1 MNLIEINNLRKNF
14 GIKEVLKGLDLD
26 LETGK
31 VYTLL
36 GKNGAG
42 KTTFIN
48 ILLRLIKE
56 DEGNVA
62 TNLNIKKEVGVVFQE
77 DYFPKDI
84 TVLDLI
90 KLQAS
95 FFHRKVDI
103 NQQLKNMG
111 LEKEKNQRAGT
122 LSGGQ
127 KRKLSF
133 LLATLH
139 DPKLLIL
146 DEPTAGMDYDSVE
159 KFVKQIKKLKAKG
172 KTILLITH
180 DLYQIESFADY
191 ILLLNEGIFEENI
204 LVDDMFAEVL
214 YEFPREMIKNDVP
227 KEKLFYAD
235 GQRMVVKTFNAQKLI
250 SENDITNPESF
261 KRRKQVVDIFKR
273 ISFVEGEK

>member
-1 MNLIEINNLRKNF
+1 MNLIKIENLKKKF
-14 GIKEVLKGLDLD
+14 GTKEVLKGLDLN

-42 KTTFIN
+42 KTTLIS
-48 ILLRLIKE
+48 ILLGLLKE
-56 DEGNVA
+56 DTGHI
-62 TNLNIKKEVGVVFQE
+62 TMNLAIKTEVGVVFQE
-77 DYFPKDI
+77 DYFPKDM

-95 FFHRKVDI
+95 FFHKKI
-103 NQQLKNMG
+103 NIDEQLEKMG
-111 LEKEKNQRAGT
+111 LAKEKNQKTGT

-133 LLATLH
+133 LLAILH

-159 KFVKQIKKLKAKG
+159 KFVQQIKKLKDEG

-191 ILLLNEGIFEENI
+191 ILLLNEGVFEENI
-204 LVDDMFAEVL
+204 SVNDLFTEVV
-214 YEFPREMIKNDVP
+214 YEFPRAMIKEDIP
-227 KEKLFYAD
+227 KEKLFYID
-235 GQRMVVKTFNAQKLI
+235 NQSIVVKNASIQDLI
-250 SENDITNPESF
+250 AENDITNYESF

>member
-1 MNLIEINNLRKNF
+1 MNLIKINNLRKSF
-14 GIKEVLKGLDLD
+14 GTKEILKGIDLD
-26 LETGK
+26 LKTGK

-56 DEGNVA
+56 DKGQVA

-84 TVLDLI
+84 TVSDLV

-95 FFHRKVDI
+95 FFRKKLDV
-103 NQQLKNMG
+103 NEQLKSMG
-111 LEKEKNQRAGT
+111 LEKEKKQSVRT

-127 KRKLSF
+127 KRKLSI
-133 LLATLH
+133 LLAILH
-139 DPKLLIL
+139 NPKLLIL

-159 KFVKQIKKLKAKG
+159 KFVHQIQKLKAEG

-204 LVDDMFAEVL
+204 LVDDMLTEIL
-214 YEFPREMIKNDVP
+214 YEFPIYKLESNVP
-227 KEKLFYAD
+227 KEKIFYTD
-235 GQRMVVKTFNAQKLI
+235 GQNIVVDTSQIKGLMTGQ
-250 SENDITNPESF
+250 EITDLEKY
-261 KRRKQVVDIFKR
+261 KRPKRVVDIFKR
-273 ISFVEGEK
+273 ISFIEGEN

>member
-1 MNLIEINNLRKNF
+1 MNLIEINNLRKNY
-14 GIKEVLKGLDLD
+14 GVKEVLKGLDLS
-26 LETGK
+26 LKNGQ

-56 DEGNVA
+56 DSGSVVSNVSV
-62 TNLNIKKEVGVVFQE
+62 KKEVGVVFQE
-77 DYFPKDI
+77 DYFPKET
-84 TVLDLI
+84 TVSELI

-95 FFHRKVDI
+95 FFHKKVNVDEE
-103 NQQLKNMG
+103 LKIMG
-111 LEKEKNQRAGT
+111 LEKEKFQKVGT

-159 KFVKQIKKLKAKG
+159 KFVQQIKKLKAKG

-191 ILLLNEGIFEENI
+191 ILLLNEGVFEEKISVN
-204 LVDDMFAEVL
+204 DMFMESL
-214 YEFPREMIKNDVP
+214 YEFPKEMVMSGAAKEQLFYKNDQTYVFSSP
-227 KEKLFYAD
+227 Y
-235 GQRMVVKTFNAQKLI
+235 AQKI
-250 SENDITNPESF
+250 IEQNGIRNPENF
-261 KRRKQVVDIFKR
+261 KRHKQVVDIFKR
-273 ISFVEGEK
+273 ISFVEGDK

>member
-1 MNLIEINNLRKNF
+1 MNLIEIDNLRKSF
-14 GIKEVLKGLDLD
+14 GTKDVLKGLDLD

-42 KTTFIN
+42 KTTFIS

-56 DEGNVA
+56 DEGHVA

-84 TVLDLI
+84 TVSDLI

-95 FFHRKVDI
+95 FFYKKVDI
-103 NQQLKNMG
+103 DEQLENMG
-111 LEKEKNQRAGT
+111 LEKEKNQKAGT

-133 LLATLH
+133 LLAILH

-159 KFVKQIKKLKAKG
+159 KFVQQIKKLKAEG

-235 GQRMVVKTFNAQKLI
+235 GQSMVVNTFHTQELI
-250 SENDITNPESF
+250 AENGIINSESF

>member
-1 MNLIEINNLRKNF
+1 MNLIEINNLRKNY
-14 GIKEVLKGLDLD
+14 GVKEVLKGLDLS
-26 LETGK
+26 LKNGQ

-56 DEGNVA
+56 DSGSVVSNVSV
-62 TNLNIKKEVGVVFQE
+62 KKEVGVVFQE
-77 DYFPKDI
+77 DYFPKET
-84 TVLDLI
+84 TVSDLI

-95 FFHRKVDI
+95 FFHKKVNVDEE
-103 NQQLKNMG
+103 LKIMG
-111 LEKEKNQRAGT
+111 LEKEKFQKVGT

-159 KFVKQIKKLKAKG
+159 KFVQQIKKLKAKG

-191 ILLLNEGIFEENI
+191 ILLLNEGVFEEKISVN
-204 LVDDMFAEVL
+204 DMFMESL
-214 YEFPREMIKNDVP
+214 YEFPKEMVMSGAAKEQLFYKNDQTYVFSSP
-227 KEKLFYAD
+227 Y
-235 GQRMVVKTFNAQKLI
+235 AQKI
-250 SENDITNPESF
+250 IEQNGIRHPENF
-261 KRRKQVVDIFKR
+261 KRHKQVVDIFKR
-273 ISFVEGEK
+273 ISFVEGDK

>member
-1 MNLIEINNLRKNF
+1 MNLIEINNLRKSF
-14 GIKEVLKGLDLD
+14 GTKDVLKGLDVD

-42 KTTFIN
+42 KTTFTS

-56 DEGNVA
+56 DEGHVA

-84 TVLDLI
+84 TVSDLI

-95 FFHRKVDI
+95 FFHKKVNIDE
-103 NQQLKNMG
+103 QLKNMG
-111 LEKEKNQRAGT
+111 LEKEKNQKAGT

-133 LLATLH
+133 LLAILH

-159 KFVKQIKKLKAKG
+159 KFVQQIKKLKDRG

-204 LVDDMFAEVL
+204 PVDEMYTEVL
-214 YEFPREMIKNDVP
+214 YEFPKELIKNDIP

-235 GQRMVVKTFNAQKLI
+235 GQSMVINTFQAQELI
-250 SENDITNPESF
+250 AENEITDSESF
-261 KRRKQVVDIFKR
+261 KRRKQIVDIFKR
-273 ISFVEGEK
+273 ISFVEGER

>member
-1 MNLIEINNLRKNF
+1 MNLIEINNLRKSF
-14 GIKEVLKGLDLD
+14 GTKEVLKGLDLD
-26 LETGK
+26 IETGK

-48 ILLRLIKE
+48 IMLGLIKE
-56 DEGNVA
+56 DGGHRT
-62 TNLNIKKEVGVVFQE
+62 TNINIKKDVGVVFQE
-77 DYFPKDI
+77 DFFSNDI
-84 TVLDLI
+84 IVEDLI

-103 NQQLKNMG
+103 DGRLKTMG
-111 LEKEKNQRAGT
+111 LEKEKYQKTGT

-159 KFVKQIKKLKAKG
+159 KFVQQIKKLKAEG

-204 LVDDMFAEVL
+204 PVNDMFVEVL
-214 YEFPREMIKNDVP
+214 YEFPREMIKNDIP
-227 KEKLFYAD
+227 KEKLFYVD
-235 GQRMVVKTFNAQKLI
+235 EQSVVVNTLHIQEIIAENKITD
-250 SENDITNPESF
+250 SEIF
-261 KRRKQVVDIFKR
+261 KRRKQVVDIFKH

>member
-1 MNLIEINNLRKNF
+1 MNLIEINNLRKKF
-14 GIKEVLKGLDLD
+14 GTKEVLNGLDLS
-26 LETGK
+26 LKTGQ

-42 KTTFIN
+42 KTTFIS

-56 DEGNVA
+56 DSGSVVANVSV
-62 TNLNIKKEVGVVFQE
+62 KKEVGVVFQE
-77 DYFPKDI
+77 DYFPKEI
-84 TVLDLI
+84 TVSDLI

-95 FFHRKVDI
+95 FFHKKVNVDE
-103 NQQLKNMG
+103 QLKNMG
-111 LEKEKNQRAGT
+111 LEKEKFQRAGT

-159 KFVKQIKKLKAKG
+159 KFVQEIKKLKAKG

-191 ILLLNEGIFEENI
+191 ILLLNEGVFEEKISVN
-204 LVDDMFAEVL
+204 DMFMEVL
-214 YEFPREMIKNDVP
+214 YEFPREMIASNVVKDQ
-227 KEKLFYAD
+227 LFYANEQSYVL
-235 GQRMVVKTFNAQKLI
+235 GSQYAQELI
-250 SENDITNPESF
+250 EKNGIKNPENF
-261 KRRKQVVDIFKR
+261 KRHKQVVDIFKR
-273 ISFVEGEK
+273 ISFVEGDK

>member
-214 YEFPREMIKNDVP
+214 YEFPREMIKNDVQ

-235 GQRMVVKTFNAQKLI
+235 GQRMVAKTFNAQELI

>member
-1 MNLIEINNLRKNF
+1 MNLIEINNLKKSF
-14 GIKEVLKGLDLD
+14 GTKDVLKGLDLD

-42 KTTFIN
+42 KTTFIS

-56 DEGNVA
+56 DEGHVA
-62 TNLNIKKEVGVVFQE
+62 TNLDIKKEVGVIFQE
-77 DYFPKDI
+77 DYFPKDT
-84 TVLDLI
+84 TVSDLI

-95 FFHRKVDI
+95 FFHKKVDI
-103 NQQLKNMG
+103 DEQLENMG
-111 LEKEKNQRAGT
+111 LEKEKNQKVGT

-127 KRKLSF
+127 RRKLSF
-133 LLATLH
+133 ILAILH
-139 DPKLLIL
+139 NPKLLIL

-159 KFVKQIKKLKAKG
+159 KFVQQIKKLKAEG

-204 LVDDMFAEVL
+204 SVDDMLAEVL

-235 GQRMVVKTFNAQKLI
+235 GQRMVVNTFHTQELI
-250 SENDITNPESF
+250 TENGIINSESF

>member
-1 MNLIEINNLRKNF
+1 MNLIEINNLRKSF
-14 GIKEVLKGLDLD
+14 GTKDVLKGLDVD

-42 KTTFIN
+42 KTTFTS
-48 ILLRLIKE
+48 ILLRLMKE
-56 DEGNVA
+56 DDGHVA

-84 TVLDLI
+84 TVSDLI

-95 FFHRKVDI
+95 FFHKKVNIDE
-103 NQQLKNMG
+103 QLKNMG
-111 LEKEKNQRAGT
+111 LEKEKNQKAGT

-133 LLATLH
+133 LLAILH

-159 KFVKQIKKLKAKG
+159 KFVQQIKKLKDRG

-204 LVDDMFAEVL
+204 PVDEMYTEVL
-214 YEFPREMIKNDVP
+214 YEFPKELIKNDIP

-235 GQRMVVKTFNAQKLI
+235 GQSMVINTFQAQELI
-250 SENDITNPESF
+250 AENEITDSESF
-261 KRRKQVVDIFKR
+261 KRRKQIVDIFKR
-273 ISFVEGEK
+273 ISFVEGER

>member
-1 MNLIEINNLRKNF
+1 MNLIKIENLKKKF
-14 GIKEVLKGLDLD
+14 GTKEVLKGLDLN

-42 KTTFIN
+42 KTTLIS
-48 ILLRLIKE
+48 ILLGLLKE
-56 DEGNVA
+56 DTGHIT
-62 TNLNIKKEVGVVFQE
+62 TNLAIKTEVGVVFQE
-77 DYFPKDI
+77 DYFPKDM

-95 FFHRKVDI
+95 FFHKKINVDE
-103 NQQLKNMG
+103 QLEKMG
-111 LEKEKNQRAGT
+111 LAKEKNQKTGT

-133 LLATLH
+133 LLAILH

-159 KFVKQIKKLKAKG
+159 KFVQQIKKLKDEG

-191 ILLLNEGIFEENI
+191 ILLLNEGVFEENI
-204 LVDDMFAEVL
+204 SVNDLFTEVV
-214 YEFPREMIKNDVP
+214 YEIPRAMIKEAIP
-227 KEKLFYAD
+227 KEKLFYID
-235 GQRMVVKTFNAQKLI
+235 NQSIVVRNASIQDLI
-250 SENDITNPESF
+250 AENDITNYESF